1 MDDSI
6 FCLNDKMLDL
16 PFDEKMFN
24 ELKDKS
30 NIHKLSYKFEH
41 TEEIDG
47 KSTFYKEI
55 INGKITG

>member
-1 MDDSI
+1 M
-6 FCLNDKMLDL
+6 K
-16 PFDEKMFN
+16 KMFN

>member
-1 MDDSI
+1 
-6 FCLNDKMLDL
+6 MLDL

-30 NIHKLSYKFEH
+30 NIHKLSYKFKH
-41 TEEIDG
+41 IEEIDG